1 MISMFSW
8 EKCMFGFFSRLV
20 FVASCLLATLP
31 SFAES
36 TDQDDWTKD
45 WTVVTLA
52 QNGAW
57 GAATDD
63 SLSHAIA
70 TARRDCMAMAVVLID
85 CGAKFTAIRGGWT
98 LGVLCGTYSII
109 VAERDLSEAEAALR
123 NREAELASLH
133 VDLAPCERVLT
144 VDPTGA
150 IRVERPHV
158 VRAQ

>member
-1 MISMFSW
+1 
-8 EKCMFGFFSRLV
+8 MFGFFFRFV
-20 FVASCLLATLP
+20 FIASCLIATSP
-31 SFAES
+31 SFAQS

-57 GAATDD
+57 GAATDE
-63 SLSHAIA
+63 SLSQAIA
-70 TARRDCMAMAVVLID
+70 TARRNCMAMAVVLTD
-85 CGAKFTAIRGGWT
+85 CAAKFTAIRSGWT

-123 NREAELASLH
+123 NREYELASFH
-133 VDLAPCERVLT
+133 VDFPPCERVIT

-150 IRVERPHV
+150 VRAARPHI
-158 VRAQ
+158 VRVQ